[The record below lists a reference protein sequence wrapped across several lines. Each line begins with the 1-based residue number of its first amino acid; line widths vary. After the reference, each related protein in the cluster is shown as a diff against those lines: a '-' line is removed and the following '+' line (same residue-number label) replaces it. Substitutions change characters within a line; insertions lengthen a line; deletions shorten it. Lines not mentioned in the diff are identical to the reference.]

1 MTDRPARDTDPAPA
15 PGEQPIGELVLA
27 EIRAVGAHV
36 ADLRGLVLALAED
49 VKAARHAAALA
60 ADEALAQR
68 TAAARTADRL
78 DLIDADGCGRYR
90 AHVRAGNGSG

>member
-1 MTDRPARDTDPAPA
+1 LTDTDPCPAPP

-36 ADLRGLVLALAED
+36 ADLRGMVLALADD
-49 VKAARHAAALA
+49 VRAARHAAALA

-68 TAAARTADRL
+68 TAAARTVDRL
-78 DLIDADGCGRYR
+78 DLIDAEGCGRYR
-90 AHVRAGNGSG
+90 AHVRAGNGGG